1 MNISSYLPTSPGG
14 DFLLSSHSPWRHL
27 GLVPDDRLG
36 LVPVGLQGLVL
47 EWPQGLVCREATCC
61 KAMTKHR
68 NNMILYIFLQ
78 CIKLI
83 INYNYYLLFI
93 IIAEKH

>member
-1 MNISSYLPTSPGG
+1 MKNKNLFSFLESPGR

-47 EWPQGLVCREATCC
+47 EWPQGLVCSPTSTGTHVLLLLIALS
-61 KAMTKHR
+61 
-68 NNMILYIFLQ
+68 NN
-78 CIKLI
+78 
-83 INYNYYLLFI
+83 
-93 IIAEKH
+93 